1 MFPTAGGMGHHGRMP
16 ETWVTLAVV
25 LMGLGG
31 VVAGAAGVSLPEGQ
45 RLGALFS
52 LIAGAGVG
60 LVTLGIGALTDER
73 KEPTE
78 FVFFL
83 GSLLGFLTVCGT
95 VWLVR
100 RRALEQS

>member
-1 MFPTAGGMGHHGRMP
+1 METELRHDGRVP
-16 ETWVTLAVV
+16 ETWITLAVV

-31 VVAGAAGVSLPEGQ
+31 VVAGAVGVSLPDGQ

-60 LVTLGIGALTDER
+60 LVTLGVGALTDER

-83 GSLLGFLTVCGT
+83 GSLLGFLTVCAT

-100 RRALEQS
+100 RRALDRG

>member
-1 MFPTAGGMGHHGRMP
+1 VFPVSGGVGHDDRMP

-25 LMGLGG
+25 LIGLGG
-31 VVAGAAGVSLPEGQ
+31 VVAGAAGVSLPDGQ

-60 LVTLGIGALTDER
+60 LVTLGIGALTDDR

-83 GSLLGFLTVCGT
+83 ASLLGFLTVCAT
-95 VWLVR
+95 VWVVR
-100 RRALEQS
+100 RRALERT